1 MSLKVTFESIEDIK
15 QFRTRLQVLKLQLLQ
30 FQATVVREIVEEITI
45 FVIHAKMRAA
55 GFDEK
60 IIEGTILDNI
70 EILGTKK
77 IRFHI
82 RSVYFSSTGFDVA
95 LGREEGTEDH
105 FVAPVVKEALHGG
118 ASWPFFSK
126 GHEISGVIAFF
137 IVKDTVKETAERV
150 RIQYKKELLQWYVSN
165 LGGIA
170 SAS

>member
-1 MSLKVTFESIEDIK
+1 MSLKVTFESVEDIK

-30 FQATVVREIVEEITI
+30 FQATVVREIAEEITI

-70 EILGTKK
+70 ETKGNKK
-77 IRFHI
+77 ITFHI

-95 LGREEGTEDH
+95 LGREEGTDDH
-105 FVAPVVKEALHGG
+105 FVKPVEKEALHGG
-118 ASWPFFSK
+118 ATWPFFSK
-126 GHEISGVIAFF
+126 GHEVSGVIAFF

-150 RIQYKKELLQWYVSN
+150 RVQYKIELLQWYKSN